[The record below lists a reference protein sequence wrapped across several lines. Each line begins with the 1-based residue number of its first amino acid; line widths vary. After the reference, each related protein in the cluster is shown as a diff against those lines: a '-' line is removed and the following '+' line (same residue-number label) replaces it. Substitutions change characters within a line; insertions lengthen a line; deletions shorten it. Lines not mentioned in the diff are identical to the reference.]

1 MKTRLLII
9 IGIVS
14 IVIVPSFAY
23 GLVMPMTTQEVLDG
37 FDLILL
43 GTITDKKQFEGK
55 APVYIIEIEEIVKKP
70 DSFRMPKYVSVI
82 GCNPDSGFVGT
93 PCPSYDIGNR
103 GLFLLVGS
111 ENDYEVSFYSQV
123 SEPHCTSEQFL
134 ANYRGLESGLF
145 WTQDGQS
152 EIFFTGKPLDIHY
165 LVNNRDMKEKGYSV
179 MFSASSDK
187 FAYSDM
193 VNGTVNECVGSEI
206 VTTTFVPTVMGTYG
220 FNANSDEGGF
230 GMSGMSI
237 IDYGS
242 TPLEQYKAGI
252 HAQDVWCKGGLL
264 LVLKHDDTP
273 NLIFDNKPACVQPNT
288 LSKLV
293 ERDVIELSSFYQNR
307 PLAERLYAAMAIL
320 QFSDIP
326 ITVMGLYD
334 QDQVLGVGIS
344 DEELDKIPNAQD
356 YFDRKI
362 REIIQFNVP
371 LKITFGKYWG
381 MGDAVR

>member
-165 LVNNRDMKEKGYSV
+165 LVNNRDMKEKDYSV
-179 MFSASSDK
+179 MLS
-187 FAYSDM
+187 AYSNKFTFSD
-193 VNGTVNECVGSEI
+193 VINGTVNECAGFKV
-206 VTTTFVPTVMGTYG
+206 VTASFVPITVGTYG
-220 FNANSDEGGF
+220 TNAIYDEGSF
-230 GMSGMSI
+230 GSFGISV
-237 IDYGS
+237 IDYDS

-252 HAQDVWCKGGLL
+252 HG
-264 LVLKHDDTP
+264 
-273 NLIFDNKPACVQPNT
+273 
-288 LSKLV
+288 
-293 ERDVIELSSFYQNR
+293 RDRFPEGHR
-307 PLAERLYAAMAIL
+307 
-320 QFSDIP
+320 
-326 ITVMGLYD
+326 
-334 QDQVLGVGIS
+334 
-344 DEELDKIPNAQD
+344 
-356 YFDRKI
+356 
-362 REIIQFNVP
+362 
-371 LKITFGKYWG
+371 
-381 MGDAVR
+381 

>member
-1 MKTRLLII
+1 
-9 IGIVS
+9 
-14 IVIVPSFAY
+14 
-23 GLVMPMTTQEVLDG
+23 
-37 FDLILL
+37 
-43 GTITDKKQFEGK
+43 
-55 APVYIIEIEEIVKKP
+55 
-70 DSFRMPKYVSVI
+70 
-82 GCNPDSGFVGT
+82 
-93 PCPSYDIGNR
+93 
-103 GLFLLVGS
+103 
-111 ENDYEVSFYSQV
+111 
-123 SEPHCTSEQFL
+123 
-134 ANYRGLESGLF
+134 
-145 WTQDGQS
+145 
-152 EIFFTGKPLDIHY
+152 
-165 LVNNRDMKEKGYSV
+165 

-288 LSKLV
+288 LSKLA